1 MRSAPINSNTMS
13 EERRSLDRMDV
24 ALWGRIRLRD
34 RTQHPARICNMS
46 PGGFMA
52 LTPVRVTGFAEVDIE
67 IPSLGWKSA
76 IAMWNR
82 GDQLGAE
89 FEPPLPQAV
98 FDRFMAF
105 QKPA

>member
-1 MRSAPINSNTMS
+1 MKRMLVNATQ
-13 EERRSLDRMDV
+13 EEELRV
-24 ALWGRIRLRD
+24 ALVDGQRIYDL
-34 RTQHPARICNMS
+34 
-46 PGGFMA
+46 
-52 LTPVRVTGFAEVDIE
+52 DIE